1 MNELVSR
8 TQVLVI
14 VDGDCTF
21 CRRAVAWIRPRLTQK
36 TRFVPYQLVDL
47 TALSLTRRECEQR
60 VQLICGGYRSTG
72 ANAVADLLQNMK
84 LPYKLL
90 AHLMRSLAPVSQRVY
105 DYVAA
110 HRTGQ
115 LAQLI
120 ARQFPE
126 TPDPLDNVD
135 Q

>member
-1 MNELVSR
+1 MNELASR
-8 TQVLVI
+8 AQVLVI

-60 VQLICGGYRSTG
+60 VQFICGGYRSSG
-72 ANAVADLLQNMK
+72 ANAVADLLQDMK

-110 HRTGQ
+110 HRAGQ

-126 TPDPLDNVD
+126 IPDPLDSVD